1 MIEMLVPFKVFPE
14 PGPKQA
20 MPTPKA
26 ENLRLALIDNG
37 KRRAQDVLTRFGNA
51 LSSTSVISHSFIYTK
66 TSGMPMQAEEVERI
80 RAAADLVVL
89 GVGDCGGCSS
99 CASLDAIEFLN
110 SGVYAV
116 VIASKPF
123 EYVVNMTARQRGVYS
138 LPYLLI
144 DHPIWTRDDEW
155 IDSRAS
161 ELASA
166 FLASLPDRAKAH
178 LPKIGAETEVRQLDS
193 VFSTLR
199 HTLQAD
205 DYDLSI
211 NHLAGQY
218 VFRIE
223 AGSSACAD
231 CLVPESMFVDIVIQ
245 VGQEAGLDIER
256 NCVVVIYPDSR
267 TTGQSQ

>member
-1 MIEMLVPFKVFPE
+1 MIEMLVPFKLSPE
-14 PGPKQA
+14 LEPKQA
-20 MPTPKA
+20 MPTLKA
-26 ENLRLALIDNG
+26 GNLRLALIDNG
-37 KRRAQDVLTRFGNA
+37 KRRARDVLTRFGAA
-51 LSSTSVISHSFIYTK
+51 LSSASVISHSFMYTK
-66 TSGMPMQAEEVERI
+66 ASGMPMAIGEVERI

-99 CASLDAIEFLN
+99 CAALDAIEFLN
-110 SGVYAV
+110 NGVYAV

-123 EYVVNMTARQRGVYS
+123 EYVVNTTAKQRGVHS

-166 FLASLPDRAKAH
+166 FLVSLPEA
-178 LPKIGAETEVRQLDS
+178 RQLDS
-193 VFSTLR
+193 VFSALRETLR
-199 HTLQAD
+199 AD

-211 NHLAGQY
+211 NHLDGRY
-218 VFRIE
+218 VFNIE

-231 CLVPESMFVDIVIQ
+231 CLVPESMFADIVVQ
-245 VGQEAGLDIER
+245 VGREAGLDIER
-256 NCVVVIYPDSR
+256 DRVVVIYPAA
-267 TTGQSQ
+267 GL